1 MENFAVEA
9 ETALAAMESALF
21 DARPD
26 APRRLRPGLVGDA
39 VRGADTQLDRL
50 GIPHD
55 HGLFEMVARRWE
67 KGYPADIEYEAD
79 LRDLKDEAA
88 RALEKLRT

>member
-26 APRRLRPGLVGDA
+26 APHRLQPGLVGDA
-39 VRGADTQLDRL
+39 IRSAHAQLERFR
-50 GIPHD
+50 IPHD
-55 HGLFEMVARRWE
+55 HTLFEMAARRWE

-79 LRDLKDEAA
+79 LRDLKEEAA
-88 RALEKLRT
+88 RALDRLRG